1 MGNLSNFESTEI
13 GKERMD
19 TLRRFGGDAKRL
31 CDGMYQ
37 LAAGYESFRS
47 QLDETID
54 AEDIAYSDAAFEYS
68 VAECLPVLEMLTAE
82 QKAWLDVYLDGLG
95 YQPKPQ
101 V

>member
-13 GKERMD
+13 GQARMNQ
-19 TLRRFGGDAKRL
+19 LRGFGGQAKGVA
-31 CDGMYQ
+31 DSMYA
-37 LAAGYESFRS
+37 LAAGYEGFRS

-54 AEDIAYSDAAFEYS
+54 AEDIAYSDAAFDIS
-68 VAECLPVLEMLTAE
+68 VAECLPVLEMLTPE
-82 QKAWLDVYLDGLG
+82 QKVYFDRFLDGLG